1 MDDDTDELRRRVEAA
16 ELVNYVVL
24 PRVACAISEKKEQL
38 EQGLRELMEI
48 VDTNKEELSHS
59 LYIELCRTI
68 GSLWMQVSG

>member
-1 MDDDTDELRRRVEAA
+1 MDDTDELRRRVEAA

-38 EQGLRELMEI
+38 EQGLHELMEI
-48 VDTNKEELSHS
+48 VDTNKEELSSS

-68 GSLWMQVSG
+68 GGLWLQVSG